1 MFRKKK
7 KCAADMPQVTPIISL
22 EPPTPTPPDSTT
34 TQKSINQSQS
44 GTPVTTTVTTP
55 VIPVTTTPV
64 TTTTSKQKSNS
75 MLTNT
80 ILDTFFGITSLI
92 LKPFS
97 LRLIWPELHHLHSL
111 FALFQLIFF
120 AYFFTRY
127 ISWPLD
133 KNTPP
138 PPPSLPLI
146 SAISM
151 LEAILD
157 LANLPTFK
165 STSVEVS
172 LTGMAMWLSFLF
184 VHRSFGSFETWFLFH
199 KQQTKNTKNH
209 SLPIIVKIM
218 ATLLIAAFVN
228 GQLWL
233 LLSALDGNESSI
245 SAPPGVL
252 NGGFFLKF
260 TTLMY
265 FGITSAISGEIP
277 SIAGVE
283 LFATTPS
290 HFLWA
295 SIITFS
301 SIGLY
306 AGEFHCD
313 WVRVWVS

>member
-1 MFRKKK
+1 
-7 KCAADMPQVTPIISL
+7 
-22 EPPTPTPPDSTT
+22 
-34 TQKSINQSQS
+34 
-44 GTPVTTTVTTP
+44 
-55 VIPVTTTPV
+55 
-64 TTTTSKQKSNS
+64 
-75 MLTNT
+75 
-80 ILDTFFGITSLI
+80 
-92 LKPFS
+92 
-97 LRLIWPELHHLHSL
+97 
-111 FALFQLIFF
+111 
-120 AYFFTRY
+120 
-127 ISWPLD
+127 
-133 KNTPP
+133 
-138 PPPSLPLI
+138 
-146 SAISM
+146 
-151 LEAILD
+151 
-157 LANLPTFK
+157 
-165 STSVEVS
+165 
-172 LTGMAMWLSFLF
+172 
-184 VHRSFGSFETWFLFH
+184 
-199 KQQTKNTKNH
+199 
-209 SLPIIVKIM
+209 VKIM

>member
-22 EPPTPTPPDSTT
+22 EPPTPTPTPPDSTT

-111 FALFQLIFF
+111 FSLFQLIFF
-120 AYFFTRY
+120 SYFFTRY

-133 KNTPP
+133 KNTSP
-138 PPPSLPLI
+138 PPPSLPFV

-209 SLPIIVKIM
+209 
-218 ATLLIAAFVN
+218 
-228 GQLWL
+228 
-233 LLSALDGNESSI
+233 
-245 SAPPGVL
+245 
-252 NGGFFLKF
+252 
-260 TTLMY
+260 MY
-265 FGITSAISGEIP
+265 S
-277 SIAGVE
+277 
-283 LFATTPS
+283 
-290 HFLWA
+290 
-295 SIITFS
+295 
-301 SIGLY
+301 
-306 AGEFHCD
+306 
-313 WVRVWVS
+313 